1 MLICN
6 VLSANVAGSGRV
18 VLQHTRG
25 ARSGV
30 IVTEKSVSFCGTMA
44 ILSPKGMKTA
54 IVTEK
59 SQLFSVTIVSWHPTT
74 GGGPPDRSASSPA
87 RRMSG
92 APPKKSIFLKKHN
105 PKSSLEQVLTAI
117 FNFIRVQFFYTD
129 KCSELCAKN

>member
-1 MLICN
+1 M
-6 VLSANVAGSGRV
+6 LSANVAGSGRV

-44 ILSPKGMKTA
+44 ILPPKGMKTA

-74 GGGPPDRSASSPA
+74 VAGHRIDQ
-87 RRMSG
+87 
-92 APPKKSIFLKKHN
+92 I
-105 PKSSLEQVLTAI
+105 QVRLAGYLVRLQKI
-117 FNFIRVQFFYTD
+117 DFF
-129 KCSELCAKN
+129 

>member
-1 MLICN
+1 MHNVLMCN

-59 SQLFSVTIVSWHPTT
+59 SQLFSVTIVSWSPTT
-74 GGGPPDRSASSPA
+74 VASDNSGGTPDRSASSPA

-92 APPKKSIFLKKHN
+92 ARPQQNRFS
-105 PKSSLEQVLTAI
+105 
-117 FNFIRVQFFYTD
+117 
-129 KCSELCAKN
+129 